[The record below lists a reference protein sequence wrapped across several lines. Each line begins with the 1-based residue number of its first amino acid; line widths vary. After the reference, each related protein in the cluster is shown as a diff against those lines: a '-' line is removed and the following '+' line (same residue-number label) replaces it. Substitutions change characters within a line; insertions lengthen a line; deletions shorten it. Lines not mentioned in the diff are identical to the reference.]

1 MAPPAPPRPTLHR
14 DLPVDRFGA
23 VDTSIFAAM
32 LLISSA
38 IGIYSAYRGAHRT
51 YKDFLMAGRGLR
63 CGPVAV
69 SLAASFMSAVT
80 VLGTP
85 AEIYIFGVKFGLFA
99 LPYVLMVVISAEV
112 FLPVYY
118 RLGISSVYEIFY
130 TGMVIYSPS
139 LALSQGRQFYHCT
152 TRSSSPLRCCNTL
165 DHAVTGIELWGSVFA
180 TGVVCIFYCTLG
192 GFWAVI
198 WTDVFQFVLTTSGLL
213 TLIIQALII
222 KGGLKNILYDAQ
234 NGGRLELWD
243 FNPDPLQRH
252 TFWTVTIGGT
262 FTWLTVYGINQC
274 QVQRYLACKTQ
285 VHAKLSL
292 YINLLAL
299 WLILCCVVLCGLS
312 MYSIYKDCDPWTA
325 QIVKV
330 PDQLMP
336 YLVLDILGD
345 FPGITGLF
353 VAGTYSATLST
364 VSSSINSLAAV
375 TVEDFIIPYLSPKS
389 EGHLSAISMGL
400 NLLFGAVCLSMAAVA
415 SVVSSLLQAS
425 LSVFGLFGGPLLGVF
440 SMGMFL
446 PFANTKGAFSGFVC
460 GIIVSSWVGIGS
472 LIYPPSAHRTKP
484 LHLSTADCHQ
494 SNWTVVTTTAKPPTP
509 PRPYFEDHWYSLSYL
524 YFSTLGTLVTFIVG
538 TLVSLSTG
546 GLKQHVDRTLLF
558 GKEDFMADFV
568 YLKSIAV
575 MLYERIRSP
584 AQHEDPQ

>member
-139 LALSQGRQFYHCT
+139 LALSQ
-152 TRSSSPLRCCNTL
+152 
-165 DHAVTGIELWGSVFA
+165 VTGIELWGSVFA